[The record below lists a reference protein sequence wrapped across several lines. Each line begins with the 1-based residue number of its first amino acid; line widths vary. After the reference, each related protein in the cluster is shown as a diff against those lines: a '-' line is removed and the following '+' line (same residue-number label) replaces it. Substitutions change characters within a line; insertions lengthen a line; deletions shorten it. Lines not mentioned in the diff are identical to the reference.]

1 MTATVTPIR
10 AARRPSMTCEPL
22 LLSTEQLHRVDA
34 SQLPEGTGVSLGYC
48 RTDMGICM
56 GHPACTDT
64 QCPGHPCN
72 DQDGPDE
79 DDRPTQRRSLL
90 WWLVA
95 ACVAL
100 LLSATVA
107 LFGPPQDH

>member
-10 AARRPSMTCEPL
+10 ATRRPSMTCEPL

-34 SQLPEGTGVSLGYC
+34 SQLPPGTGVSLGYC

-79 DDRPTQRRSLL
+79 EDRPMQMLTGLLVGALL
-90 WWLVA
+90 WCL
-95 ACVAL
+95 AL
-100 LLSATVA
+100 AA
-107 LFGPPQDH
+107 LFAF